1 MKTNSKEMVPLHHYY
16 KMFDEIFNNKLRF
29 SAEYISFKEII
40 IKYHNSLKRKLN
52 FSNNW
57 LRRYRTLS
65 TIKPRQSIEKYIEL
79 YNEHFKLPIP
89 LPEVDFLL
97 FLVFRTI
104 FHHQQCIFDV

>member
-97 FLVFRTI
+97 FLVFRII